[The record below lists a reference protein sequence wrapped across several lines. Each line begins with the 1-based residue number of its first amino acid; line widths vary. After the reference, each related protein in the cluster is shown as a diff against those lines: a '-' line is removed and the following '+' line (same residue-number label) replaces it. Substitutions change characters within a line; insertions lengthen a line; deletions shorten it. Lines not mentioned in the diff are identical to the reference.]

1 MSCLEGV
8 MKIPAELKPY
18 RAALGAGLFHLALGA
33 SPPENVPSGDCKS
46 TRIKV
51 EGAAF
56 GYLESLAPRF
66 GSNRQA
72 VIHALAWVAD
82 QPAHR
87 RALLAHT
94 II

>member
-1 MSCLEGV
+1 MSLEGV

-33 SPPENVPSGDCKS
+33 APPEHVPSADCKS
-46 TRIKV
+46 ARIKV
-51 EGAAF
+51 EGEAF
-56 GYLESLAPRF
+56 GYLESLVPRY
-66 GSNRQA
+66 GSRRQA
-72 VIHALAWVAD
+72 VIHALAWVSA

-87 RALLAHT
+87 RALLEKT